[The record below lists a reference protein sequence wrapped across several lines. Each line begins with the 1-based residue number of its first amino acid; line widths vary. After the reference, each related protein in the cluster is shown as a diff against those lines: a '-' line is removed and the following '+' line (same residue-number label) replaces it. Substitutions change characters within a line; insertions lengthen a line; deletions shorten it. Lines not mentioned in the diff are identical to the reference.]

1 MEILSEENQ
10 EKRLSL
16 FKNST
21 SLPKSIE
28 LVLTTEEVNFLHRLL
43 SHKIDKRNSQSA
55 IQVFGQFDQFKQYV
69 SLLYTK
75 IEDSRSFS
83 ASLKVLHVVDSILI
97 VKGISLLLGS
107 VQSSWKLLKCISI
120 GQLIEF
126 IIDC

>member
-43 SHKIDKRNSQSA
+43 SHKIDRKNSQSA

-69 SLLYTK
+69 SLSQTK
-75 IEDSRSFS
+75 IEDSRLSS
-83 ASLKVLHVVDSILI
+83 ASFQRSYMWLILN
-97 VKGISLLLGS
+97 
-107 VQSSWKLLKCISI
+107 
-120 GQLIEF
+120 
-126 IIDC
+126 

>member
-83 ASLKVLHVVDSILI
+83 APF
-97 VKGISLLLGS
+97 KGPTCG
-107 VQSSWKLLKCISI
+107 
-120 GQLIEF
+120 
-126 IIDC
+126 

>member
-43 SHKIDKRNSQSA
+43 SQKIDGKNSRSA
-55 IQVFGQFDQFKQYV
+55 IQVFRQFDHFK
-69 SLLYTK
+69 
-75 IEDSRSFS
+75 RC
-83 ASLKVLHVVDSILI
+83 VL
-97 VKGISLLLGS
+97 
-107 VQSSWKLLKCISI
+107 
-120 GQLIEF
+120 
-126 IIDC
+126 